1 MPEADGGMGLDVKYA
16 AVHWEEQAYANT
28 TGPGFFLHSEIVAP
42 YLVHY
47 GTKEQKEQY
56 LPRLCSGM
64 SYFISSY
71 LIPIYLTQQHQPR
84 RVDFRHSHD

>member
-1 MPEADGGMGLDVKYA
+1 MYSPLLPLSTPPIPLHTNKQLIKVKYA

-47 GTKEQKEQY
+47 GTKEQKEMY
-56 LPRLCSGM
+56 LPRLCSG
-64 SYFISSY
+64 IK
-71 LIPIYLTQQHQPR
+71 
-84 RVDFRHSHD
+84 